1 MLSTAR
7 ALQKFWAGFGL
18 PAYSE
23 GSVPD
28 DAELPYI
35 TYSLPVTEGPNPAT
49 HYAKIYYHDT
59 SNDAVTAKADEV
71 LAAIGSG
78 GANVDHKLR
87 IYLQNPLAQI
97 ITETDT
103 VRYAYINLQINSN
116 HMPGA

>member
-35 TYSLPVTEGPNPAT
+35 TYSGNA
-49 HYAKIYYHDT
+49 
-59 SNDAVTAKADEV
+59 AVTAKADEV
-71 LAAIGSG
+71 LAAIGAG

-87 IYLQNPLAQI
+87 IYLQNPPAQI